1 MGTKRTRQ
9 LVGKWKDM
17 VELHTRIPATQY
29 REMCRHLDA
38 YDGMQMSTAISEAI
52 QMWNYHQRQTSKDLQ
67 HEVV

>member
-1 MGTKRTRQ
+1 
-9 LVGKWKDM
+9 M